1 MSYRLIAHPFSSY
14 SWKAMIAF
22 HEKELPYEL
31 CTIEDADVMAELR
44 RVWPV
49 GKFPVLLDD
58 GKPIIEATTI
68 IEYLD
73 LQHYERAP
81 LIPANA
87 NDALEVRF
95 MDRVFDN
102 HVMSMMQQI
111 VAEYLPP
118 NGSPDPATVERVKG
132 KLDIIYAW
140 LEEKLGGHDW
150 ATPYGFS
157 MADCAAGPSLFYADW
172 VHEIADSFPK
182 LRAYRTRLNARP
194 SIAKCIEEARPYRP
208 YFPLG
213 APDRD

>member
-22 HEKELPYEL
+22 HEKGIAFQL
-31 CTIEDADVMAELR
+31 CNIEDPAVMEELR
-44 RVWPV
+44 GHWPV
-49 GKFPVLLDD
+49 GKFPMLLHD
-58 GKPIIEATTI
+58 GRVVIEATSI

-73 LQHYERAP
+73 MLHPEPAR
-81 LIPANA
+81 LIPADA
-87 NDALEVRF
+87 GAALEVRF

-111 VAEYLPP
+111 VNEYLPP
-118 NGSPDPATVERVKG
+118 NESPNPATVERVRA
-132 KLDIIYAW
+132 KLEIIYGW
-140 LEEKLGGHDW
+140 LDKRLAGHDW

-157 MADCAAGPSLFYADW
+157 LADCAAAPSLFYADW
-172 VHEIADSFPK
+172 VHQIPDSMPV
-182 LRAYRTRLNARP
+182 LRAYRARLNARP
-194 SIAKCIEEARPYRP
+194 SVARCIEDARPYRP